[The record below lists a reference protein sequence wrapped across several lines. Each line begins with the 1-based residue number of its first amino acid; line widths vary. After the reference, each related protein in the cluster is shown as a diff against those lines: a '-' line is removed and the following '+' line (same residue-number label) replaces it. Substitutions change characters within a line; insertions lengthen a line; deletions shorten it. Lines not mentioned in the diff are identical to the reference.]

1 MIANQWIETS
11 RNIYAKF
18 LSLYPKEHRAEY
30 GESMQQVFT
39 DQCRSTYQEKGIS
52 GIILLWFRVLPDLG
66 YTALLEHVTSPRAS
80 WGLMEPIPNEPLPWK
95 GIFLILLPGLVYLV
109 SQVAQ
114 VTGQAW
120 YMTVYYRAAFYL
132 IIPVL
137 IVWAITRRFPIWGL
151 IPFGLLFRLVQEIG
165 YYMVFMQPTVFS
177 HRPLLN
183 AILSATK
190 LFKTELLI
198 PSGLFAIA
206 IVLLAFRYVRQQKPS
221 RSFWISITVCLLVVV
236 AQMVY
241 TYNSMLAYMEQYDV
255 SSAINLFRNS
265 ISLDIYEYTGFLLLI
280 FIGTLFTRR
289 HGFFA
294 ILIPIGYILPI
305 IVVGMPWNLEGAST
319 SAVASI
325 IIAIL
330 AYRSLLS
337 LVTPI
342 WVSRTGSVAGK
353 KRAILISIA
362 LALAIHAVM
371 QFYSVWLYQ
380 GWTISA
386 EWVSSVA
393 LGEIKLISAIILGI
407 VLYQNSIPGV
417 DMSEPLPSKNPELET
432 GNI

>member
-66 YTALLEHVTSPRAS
+66 YTALLEHVTLPRAS

-407 VLYQNSIPGV
+407 VLYQNSMPVINAP
-417 DMSEPLPSKNPELET
+417 DPFPIKYPEIT
-432 GNI
+432 VGKT